1 MSLRKSTRKMT
12 VWAWAA
18 MVAWLVLAAGH
29 GLAQTPA
36 PTSPPSLP
44 ASNVVTAPR
53 APVEAKE
60 DDTLYRIGPGDV
72 IEVRVFGKPEMS
84 KEARVDNLG
93 RIRPVFI
100 QEEISVACMT
110 ETQVA
115 RLLEE
120 KYRKWLRSP
129 QVDVFVKDYKSVPV
143 AVIGAVTQPGRFQL
157 QRRIRLY
164 ELLSQAGGAS
174 GNSGTKINIYRSREY
189 NFCSQKAA
197 IAPSP
202 AENGSE
208 ATAPAK
214 PADEAQLITLN
225 LRDVMLGTAETNIY
239 IEPGDIVNVPD
250 ADQVFLVGGVMRPGA
265 LPMRQALRLSEAIGM
280 AGGFFTDVNKKS
292 IRVSR
297 QIAGSTARE
306 IRTVNYEDIEKKK
319 AEDPIL
325 QPSDLIEVPASATK
339 GIARSLLGLIA
350 PTAAQMPLRII
361 RPY

>member
-1 MSLRKSTRKMT
+1 
-12 VWAWAA
+12 
-18 MVAWLVLAAGH
+18 MVMVLFCLVAINGF
-29 GLAQTPA
+29 AQTNAPANA
-36 PTSPPSLP
+36 PTNT
-44 ASNVVTAPR
+44 AVVTPR
-53 APVEAKE
+53 TTMEE
-60 DDTLYRIGPGDV
+60 DTLYRIGPGDV
-72 IEVRVFGKPEMS
+72 IEIRVFGKPEMS

-110 ETQVA
+110 ETQIA

-129 QVDVFVKDYKSVPV
+129 QIDVFVKDYKSVPV

-189 NFCSQKAA
+189 NFCSQKAVA
-197 IAPSP
+197 AQPP
-202 AENGSE
+202 ASAVET
-208 ATAPAK
+208 TASAK
-214 PADEAQLITLN
+214 PAEEAQLITLN
-225 LRDVMLGTAETNIY
+225 LRDVMMGTAETNIF

-250 ADQVFLVGGVMRPGA
+250 ADQIFLVGGVMKPGA
-265 LPMRQALRLSEAIGM
+265 IPMRQTMRLSEAIGM
-280 AGGFFTDVNKKS
+280 AGGFFTDVNKKK
-292 IRVSR
+292 ITISR

-306 IRTVNYEDIEKKK
+306 IRTVNYDDIEKKK
-319 AEDPIL
+319 AEDLIL
-325 QPSDLIEVPASATK
+325 QASDLIDIPASAAK
-339 GIARSLLGLIA
+339 GVGRSLLGMIA
-350 PTAAQMPLRII
+350 PTAAQMPLRIV